1 MSEKCICCGKKVGLL
16 NGSHLNNQVCDNCYF
31 PVGGYITVIE
41 ENNDLKLINENR
53 EQLINKIQTLPY
65 TSIGKEYII
74 NYTDL
79 IITKKK
85 NVFEIFMKGVVEGEK
100 LVINL
105 FPTWL
110 GLFVAIGMLKASGL
124 IDFISEKVYI
134 ILKSFFLYKEILP
147 LIFLRPISGS
157 SSTAMGIEIMRNY
170 GVDTDIGLLTSCIM
184 GSTETTIY
192 VVALYTSMLGNKN
205 IKPVLII
212 GLIADFLCIM
222 FSILALKIG
231 IL

>member
-1 MSEKCICCGKKVGLL
+1 MKLIHFL
-16 NGSHLNNQVCDNCYF
+16 GSY
-31 PVGGYITVIE
+31 TVIFIIGFVV
-41 ENNDLKLINENR
+41 LYALIE
-53 EQLINKIQTLPY
+53 
-65 TSIGKEYII
+65 
-74 NYTDL
+74 
-79 IITKKK
+79 KK

-100 LVINL
+100 LIINL

-124 IDFISEKVYI
+124 IDFLSEKLYL
-134 ILKSFFLYKEILP
+134 ILKNIFIYKEIFP

-157 SSTAMGIEIMRNY
+157 TATAMGIEIMKNY

-192 VVALYTSMLGNKN
+192 VVALYTAKLGKKN
-205 IKPVLII
+205 IKPVIII

-222 FSILALKIG
+222 YSILAMKIG
-231 IL
+231 LL